1 MNLKVLEPLQANG
14 TDQAVE
20 VPRHYGLMVRSA
32 SEVELRDTPGGNV
45 FVLPAD
51 TPVWLGPFLGQ
62 TVYVRAVAGATVYL
76 ALI

>member
-1 MNLKVLEPLQANG
+1 MNLKVLEPLQADG

-20 VPRHYGLMVRSA
+20 VPRHYGLMVRSV
-32 SEVELRDTPGGNV
+32 SEVELRDTPDGNV

-62 TVYVRAVAGATVYL
+62 KVYLRATVGTTIYL